1 MEKIYI
7 QELELFTR
15 LKIPKFLSIYDRNEI
30 DFFMEDV
37 KEFIQEGREFIQDR
51 RMKKLDG

>member
-30 DFFMEDV
+30 YFFMEDV
-37 KEFIQEGREFIQDR
+37 KEVIQEGREFIQDR